1 LLKAEVHSPWGFEFF
16 ELEGIRC
23 HTGNALAEDVLP
35 LAGVAFFVQE
45 PAQFA
50 ELLRVKKL
58 RFVRVKTN
66 TVEINQAISAVSV
79 HIKKFH
85 SLAKSVNVG

>member
-1 LLKAEVHSPWGFEFF
+1 LLLKAEVHSTRGFEFF
-16 ELEGIRC
+16 ELEGVRC

-35 LAGVAFFVQE
+35 LADVAFFVQE

-58 RFVRVKTN
+58 GLVRVKTN
-66 TVEINQAISAVSV
+66 TVEINATTPATSA
-79 HIKKFH
+79 H
-85 SLAKSVNVG
+85 N